1 MRILFLNT
9 HYYMPQSFGGM
20 SITLHHLCVA
30 LGRRGH
36 DVSVLCGLRK
46 KGSFGLRTK
55 IFMKLR
61 TICGFPKIALDR
73 GLGYRVWRCW
83 SPIEHLDGVCN
94 WEQPDIIVIM
104 GGKAVPAA
112 RAARQT
118 GVPILVQVHDVETH
132 FHGGDFAEI
141 TDLPC
146 VANSHFTAEF
156 YLKEFGARPSVIYPY
171 IDEERYSISAD
182 RSSVVF
188 VNPYVHKGLRE
199 ALAIASQCPEIP
211 FVFVGK
217 LPDGGDDLGA
227 FATQVCALANVRLL
241 SPTSNMKEIYRMA
254 RILLAPSQWQEAYG
268 RVAAEA
274 QISGIP
280 VIGSSQGGLPEA
292 IGDGGIVLAPNDPI
306 EEWSSA
312 LRSLWND
319 KDQYKKMKIAAFANA
334 RRRKGGIAEQEKI
347 MRDTISSFN
356 KRQQQGSLR

>member
-20 SITLHHLCVA
+20 SITLHHLCAA

-46 KGSFGLRTK
+46 GGSFGLRTK
-55 IFMKLR
+55 LSMKLR
-61 TICGFPKIALDR
+61 SICGLPKIALDR
-73 GLGYRVWRCW
+73 GLGYRVWRSW
-83 SPIEHLDGVCN
+83 TPIEHLDDVCN
-94 WEQPDIIVIM
+94 SEQPDIIVIM

-112 RAARQT
+112 CTARRT

-141 TDLPC
+141 ADLPC
-146 VANSHFTAEF
+146 VANSHFTADF
-156 YLKEFGARPSVIYPY
+156 YRKKFGAKPSVIYPY
-171 IDEERYSISAD
+171 IDEERYRISAD

-211 FVFVGK
+211 FVFVGN
-217 LPDGGDDLGA
+217 LPDGGDESGPFEA
-227 FATQVCALANVRLL
+227 QVCALANVRLL
-241 SPTSNMKEIYRMA
+241 LPVSNMREIYRKA

-280 VIGSSQGGLPEA
+280 VVGSSQGGLPEA
-292 IGDGGIVLAPNDPI
+292 IGDGGIVLAPDAPI
-306 EEWSSA
+306 EKWSSA

-319 KDQYKKMKIAAFANA
+319 EDQYEKMKIAAFANS
-334 RRRKGGIAEQEKI
+334 RIRKGSIAEQEKTI
-347 MRDTISSFN
+347 RDTISSFY
-356 KRQQQGSLR
+356 KHR